1 VETLRVYVDVYSHP
15 IRVYCVGRRPSY
27 WTFRDPQVVV
37 VEVKPLDTEYFLINK
52 TYATTSPAGR
62 LFLDAGTLILQS
74 LDSLWETSAPDF
86 IDRVT
91 SAQDK
96 LGWNPSV
103 WSSLLQYVGMKP
115 APRRPGN
122 RILISR
128 AGAANRRILN
138 EADLLQ
144 ALSPLGFERYRLE
157 TLPMEEQIALF
168 QDAECVVAPH
178 GAGLANLVFA
188 PETAVVE
195 LFAADYI
202 VPHYYLLCKAV
213 GASYA
218 AWNGSQ
224 SHHDED
230 VHANVSAICS
240 LIESSF
246 DKSRQVLTR

>member
-1 VETLRVYVDVYSHP
+1 
-15 IRVYCVGRRPSY
+15 
-27 WTFRDPQVVV
+27 
-37 VEVKPLDTEYFLINK
+37 
-52 TYATTSPAGR
+52 
-62 LFLDAGTLILQS
+62 
-74 LDSLWETSAPDF
+74 
-86 IDRVT
+86 
-91 SAQDK
+91 
-96 LGWNPSV
+96 
-103 WSSLLQYVGMKP
+103 
-115 APRRPGN
+115 
-122 RILISR
+122 
-128 AGAANRRILN
+128 
-138 EADLLQ
+138 
-144 ALSPLGFERYRLE
+144 
-157 TLPMEEQIALF
+157 MEEQIALF

-213 GASYA
+213 GASYT

-224 SHHDED
+224 NHHDED